1 MEEKIDFVVLWV
13 DGNDP
18 ELIKEKNKY
27 IRLIV
32 SRLIMMVIIC
42 IVIVI
47 TEHSIIGL
55 GW

>member
-18 ELIKEKNKY
+18 EFIREKTN